1 MEDTFLKIIG
11 NIGVPAAIALYI
23 LTQVTPAL
31 QKLTESLNHN
41 TQVLSVLLAK
51 IDCDEELE
59 GLLWQGGRR
68 AGDNHKSGFKIVK

>member
-23 LTQVTPAL
+23 LMQINPAL
-31 QKLTESLNHN
+31 QKLTESLNRN

-51 IDCDEELE
+51 IDCDEGLE
-59 GLLWQGGRR
+59 SLLWQGSKP
-68 AGDNHKSGFKIVK
+68 GDNHKSSLKIVK